1 MLHLILSSALA
12 AEVSCAQVVELAEVG
27 VPSAEILAALG
38 NLDLSE
44 QEARC
49 IAEDTSLP
57 AKLRVWADDQLP
69 EDRPPE
75 PEPEPTG
82 PARAEVDCA
91 EVVSLAGMGLPT
103 SAVLDAVEGLWITED
118 TVACLQAAE
127 LSEELISWASQRIT
141 EQEQEQE
148 QERKAAERAARVQ
161 AEQDAQPAP
170 EIDPLIQAQRDRDR
184 ARASSLGPAAMSACL
199 EQGPSPGQAMVL
211 SGFLGFGA
219 GHYAAGNTRRG
230 VTYSVLQVA
239 GTVTAVASLLGT
251 QEAILGADDPVRTAE
266 VGVAVFG
273 IAMGAIV
280 AIRITD
286 TVTAGASARE
296 ARREL
301 FEACSR

>member
-1 MLHLILSSALA
+1 
-12 AEVSCAQVVELAEVG
+12 
-27 VPSAEILAALG
+27 
-38 NLDLSE
+38 
-44 QEARC
+44 
-49 IAEDTSLP
+49 
-57 AKLRVWADDQLP
+57 
-69 EDRPPE
+69 
-75 PEPEPTG
+75 
-82 PARAEVDCA
+82 
-91 EVVSLAGMGLPT
+91 
-103 SAVLDAVEGLWITED
+103 
-118 TVACLQAAE
+118 
-127 LSEELISWASQRIT
+127 
-141 EQEQEQE
+141 
-148 QERKAAERAARVQ
+148 
-161 AEQDAQPAP
+161 
-170 EIDPLIQAQRDRDR
+170 
-184 ARASSLGPAAMSACL
+184 
-199 EQGPSPGQAMVL
+199 MVL